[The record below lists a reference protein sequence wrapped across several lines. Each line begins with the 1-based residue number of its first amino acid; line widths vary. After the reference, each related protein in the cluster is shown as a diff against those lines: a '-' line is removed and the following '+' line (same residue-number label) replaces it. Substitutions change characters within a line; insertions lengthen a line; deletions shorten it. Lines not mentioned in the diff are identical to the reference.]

1 MSARPAGMARL
12 EATVRGRVHGVGYRY
27 FAISRAMRL
36 GLTGWVS
43 NEQDGSVRVVAE
55 GPRADLDDL
64 LTELREGPPAALDEL
79 REGPPAALV
88 EYVTDDWLPYTGRWS
103 DFGIR
108 SGGHRGD

>member
-1 MSARPAGMARL
+1 MSARSAGMARL

-27 FAISRAMRL
+27 FAVSGAMRL

-43 NEQDGSVRVVAE
+43 NEQDGSVKVVAE
-55 GPRADLDDL
+55 GPRADLDNL
-64 LTELREGPPAALDEL
+64 LEVLREGPASAI
-79 REGPPAALV
+79 V
-88 EYVTDDWLPYTGRWS
+88 EDVIADWLPYTGRWS